1 MIAWN
6 KKMSVSWQH
15 ILDSFQ
21 FGILVVNSQGEIL
34 LSNTAA
40 LEVLDYSKDSLHA
53 TNFSTINPSAWK
65 EYQEILISGTIQSGK
80 RNQYRDKVLFV
91 NRWPLWDQDT
101 VVGVISVFQDYME
114 FEKNYLE
121 FDSYKKL
128 IKELNMIF
136 QSTYDGLYITDGQ
149 GMTLRVN
156 KSWEKI
162 TGLKPEDVLGK
173 NTVDL
178 EKQGYVSKFVSPIV
192 IKDKKPIS
200 LKATTMT
207 NREVLVSGNPVF
219 NDLGEVEMVVTTV
232 RDLTDIQNL
241 SKELKSAQEKTK
253 EYQAKLETLQQQ
265 FLQEE
270 DAIAKS
276 KPMKDIVRMAL
287 QIGDVKTPILITGE
301 TGSGKEVVAQ
311 LFHKHNRYSSQGPF
325 LKINCGAIPDNLLEA
340 ELFGYERG
348 AFTNANPKGKPG
360 LMELAEGG
368 TLVLDEIGELT
379 LNVQSKLLAVLQDHE
394 IIRVGGIRSRKIDV
408 RFIFITNRDLEN
420 MVKNG
425 EFREDLF
432 YRMNIIPI
440 HVPPLRERKDD
451 IIPLINYFVQQFTK
465 KYNKNIRLTRE
476 AIETLYTYAWPG
488 NVRELRHLIE
498 RFVVVHNNQEIDRQD
513 IPINVNQDLIPNFF
527 DSEINLKQAVKEF
540 EIQFIKKSIEQ
551 FGDIQT
557 AATRLGVNQSTLY
570 RKLKQKS

>member
-136 QSTYDGLYITDGQ
+136 QATYDGLYITDGQ